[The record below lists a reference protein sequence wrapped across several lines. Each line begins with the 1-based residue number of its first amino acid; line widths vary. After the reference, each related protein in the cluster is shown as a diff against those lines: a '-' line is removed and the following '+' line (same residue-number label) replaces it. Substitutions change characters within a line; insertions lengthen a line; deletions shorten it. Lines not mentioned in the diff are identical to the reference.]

1 MLKFDPSWRFS
12 SPGPAPE
19 TLWRPFYE
27 FIEKIAQQGDTW
39 EIVERFKAAF
49 GGPHSSNL
57 SFAWGDL
64 GGAMRR
70 SAEKNAPLF
79 IDAFYKVCVECEKEG
94 LAVPNVSLLNGT
106 LAEHNAGYQIQPPN
120 LVATNPQARPIP
132 VPDVTPSL
140 DAQARIL
147 IEEALQ
153 ESDRLLGEGKN
164 RQAVSE
170 ILWLLESVSTVF
182 RGTGTSDGT
191 VQGKYFNKIIGELK
205 SSNRGT
211 AQEQIL
217 EWMTKLHGYL
227 SSPTGGG
234 VRHGIDLKAGITI
247 QQNEAR
253 LYCNLIRSYIT
264 YLIEEHER
272 LQKME
277 NTTA

>member
-1 MLKFDPSWRFS
+1 MLNFDPSWRFS
-12 SPGPAPE
+12 SPGPAPA
-19 TLWRPFYE
+19 TLARAFYE
-27 FIEKIAQQGDTW
+27 FIEKIAAQGNTW
-39 EIVERFKAAF
+39 RIVESFKEAF
-49 GGPHSSNL
+49 GGSGTSSSL
-57 SFAWGDL
+57 SWAWSDL
-64 GGAMRR
+64 DSAMRR
-70 SAEKNAPLF
+70 AEENAPLF
-79 IDAFYKVCVECEKEG
+79 IEAFYNVCLECAAGG
-94 LAVPNVSLLNGT
+94 LAVPDVSLINRT
-106 LAEHNAGYQIQPPN
+106 LAQHNAGYQIQPPN

-140 DAQARIL
+140 DAQARNL
-147 IEEALQ
+147 IEAALE
-153 ESDRLLGEGKN
+153 ESDRLLGEGKS

-205 SSNRGT
+205 DSNRGT
-211 AQEQIL
+211 AQGQIL

-234 VRHGIDLKAGITI
+234 VRHGIDLKAGIAI

-272 LQKME
+272 LRK
-277 NTTA
+277 TGHAAA